1 MAAVA
6 SMIDRLNASCS
17 GTCSSRAASNS
28 SRPAI
33 LQLAV
38 RGEGVKRTGIVSG
51 PLMKF
56 DAR

>member
-17 GTCSSRAASNS
+17 GTCSSSAASNS

-33 LQLAV
+33 AQLPV
-38 RGEGVKRTGIVSG
+38 RRWG
-51 PLMKF
+51 
-56 DAR
+56 